1 MSKTFLDPLLEL
13 AYSQFEAA
21 RALLKDLTV
30 TQILE
35 QYVSP
40 NYRDAVFQRWTEQG
54 IVITRPEA
62 TVIRGEPAKW
72 RPQYSSNAGKHWVA
86 LQTFLQVHGGRTSEQ
101 VLALDRASDKVLFG
115 IGDPSVD
122 LTSDKSGPADSPSL
136 GPQKFAGLVIGY
148 VQSGKTANY
157 TALAAKAY
165 DAGYELVIVLT
176 GIHNALRRQTQ
187 IRMNNELGL
196 LQSSS
201 ERPTAATTFGDH
213 QDTIMELTSEDLL
226 DGDFK
231 YFHLDSQKALS
242 RGKHLCV
249 TKKNASV
256 LRRLIAWLG
265 TEVRVPTLII
275 DDEADQASINTAG
288 PNSEDELEEDYRPTT
303 INGLIRDL
311 KNLCTGHCAYVAYTA
326 TPYANVFIDMD
337 AETDSH
343 QGDLYPENFIISLP
357 KPEGYMGPQEFF
369 GPQLSG
375 EETDELDLSSRVIR
389 ILDKTEEK
397 ELRTLHSPH
406 TAKSEFLTENLA
418 KSIRQFV
425 LATASRR
432 ETTGKSLPSS
442 FLIHTSSAVRDQE
455 NLGRRISLYI
465 DQLNT
470 YWRYNRAPLQ
480 MTLESDWAEFCGEMH
495 DGDFAVPFSELE
507 RQLDNLI
514 GRFEGLQVKV
524 LNFRSDDDLDYELN
538 PDMVSII
545 VGGNKLSRGLTLEG
559 LLFSYFVR
567 KTAKEP
573 QADTLTQMGRFF
585 GYRREIVDLTRV
597 FTTDKLRNDFREISQ
612 MEEALRAD
620 IALYEKTGKTPRDFA
635 PRVQRRA
642 GIMPT
647 AANRMRSAV
656 AQGVSYSGDL
666 IQTTSF
672 DNSTHAVKIAKRNY
686 EVTCRFLKEVS
697 SLGTKSLPFGAQVD
711 GNRKLWK
718 QIPGSLVLSFIS
730 DFSTVDGANRFVS
743 RHISTYIRDLLHH
756 SDASELK
763 EWSVALIGRSP
774 VESLGLEDFGLADS
788 VGRLNRSLDVGSDRS
803 IGTLINP
810 LGLTA
815 EDARGDEIIDFS
827 SEELDEARKKV
838 ANGDTK
844 AAHATRSLRPK
855 NRGLLLIYPL
865 SPSSIGVSE
874 GTNQQLTL
882 GTGLFGDAKEDTT
895 IVGLSIVFPESEL
908 ELNQYWRQGKI
919 MESV

>member
-1 MSKTFLDPLLEL
+1 MSQSVVDPLLEL

-21 RALLKDLTV
+21 RELRHDLTV
-30 TQILE
+30 LQVLE

-54 IVITRPEA
+54 IVISRPEA
-62 TVIRGEPAKW
+62 TVVRGEPAKW
-72 RPQYSSNAGKHWVA
+72 RPNYNSNRGKHWVA

-115 IGDPSVD
+115 IGDPSVS
-122 LTSDKSGPADSPSL
+122 LTTDRRDPGDSPGI

-196 LQSSS
+196 LQSTA
-201 ERPTAATTFGDH
+201 ERPTAATGFGDS
-213 QDTIMELTSEDLL
+213 QDVIMELTSEDLL
-226 DGDFK
+226 TGDFK
-231 YFHLDSQKALS
+231 YVHLDSQKALA

-256 LRRLIAWLG
+256 LRALIAWLG
-265 TEVRVPTLII
+265 KEVRVPTLII
-275 DDEADQASINTAG
+275 DDEADQASINTAS
-288 PNSEDELEEDYRPTT
+288 PNPEDEIEDDYKPTT

-311 KNLCTGHCAYVAYTA
+311 KNLCIGHCAYVAYTA

-337 AETDSH
+337 ADTDTH
-343 QGDLYPENFIISLP
+343 HADLYPENFIISLP

-389 ILDKTEEK
+389 ILDKAEEK
-397 ELRTLHSPH
+397 ELRNLHSPH
-406 TAKSEFLTENLA
+406 SVKSEFLTENLS
-418 KSIRQFV
+418 KSIRQFI
-425 LATASRR
+425 LATAARR
-432 ETTGKSLPSS
+432 EVTGKSLPSS
-442 FLIHTSSAVRDQE
+442 FLVHTSSAVKDQE
-455 NLGRRISLYI
+455 NLGRRISLYV

-480 MTLESDWAEFCGEMH
+480 LMLEDDWKEFCSEMS
-495 DGDFAVPFSELE
+495 DGDFDIPFLELE
-507 RQLDNLI
+507 KQLDNLI
-514 GRFEGLQVKV
+514 GRFEGLQVKI
-524 LNFRSDDDLDYELN
+524 LNFRSGDDLDYELN

-672 DNSTHAVKIAKRNY
+672 DNSVNAVKIAKKNY
-686 EVTCRFLKEVS
+686 SVTCDFLKEVDAV
-697 SLGTKSLPFGAQVD
+697 GTKSLPLGANS
-711 GNRKLWK
+711 GSNRKLWK
-718 QIPGSLVLSFIS
+718 QVPGSLVLSFIS

-763 EWSVALIGRSP
+763 EWSVAVIGRSP
-774 VESLGLEDFGLADS
+774 VESLGVEGFGS
-788 VGRLNRSLDVGSDRS
+788 SENVGRLNRSLDVGSDRS

-810 LGLTA
+810 LGLTD
-815 EDARGDEIIDFS
+815 EVARGDEIIDFT
-827 SEELDEARKKV
+827 SEELEHARNKVIDE
-838 ANGDTK
+838 NIK
-844 AAHATRSLRPK
+844 AAQATRSMRPK
-855 NRGLLLIYPL
+855 NRGLLLVYPL
-865 SPSSIGVSE
+865 SPASIGVSE

-882 GTGLFGDAKEDTT
+882 GAGLFGDTSEDTT
-895 IVGLSIVFPESEL
+895 IVGLSIVFPESDL

-919 MESV
+919 MESI